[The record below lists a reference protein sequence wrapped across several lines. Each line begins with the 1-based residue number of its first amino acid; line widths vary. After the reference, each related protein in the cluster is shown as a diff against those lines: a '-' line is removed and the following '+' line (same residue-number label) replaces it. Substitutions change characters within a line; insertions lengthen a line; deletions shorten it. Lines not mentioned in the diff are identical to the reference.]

1 MLALSAQTML
11 KRLRDWHGR
20 MLDELQKRT
29 GLSSYQILWLAF
41 AEGLFFGVLLG
52 WWWFLMNVY
61 RRLFGLGLM
70 FLMLMPVSGLSADT
84 PQEPVRAA
92 LAQTGANVVFMR
104 HALAPGYGDPDNFQI
119 EDCNTQRNLDE
130 AGRRQAEAIGR
141 YFREH
146 QITFTA
152 ILSSRWCRC
161 TQTAELLNYG
171 SWSEFDGLNSF
182 FQGHVDKQETL
193 ALLRDKLDS
202 LSSDDLVL
210 MVTHQVV
217 ISAITDISPPS
228 GGLVVY
234 NTSTQ
239 NAKPVRSLTR
249 NC

>member
-1 MLALSAQTML
+1 
-11 KRLRDWHGR
+11 
-20 MLDELQKRT
+20 
-29 GLSSYQILWLAF
+29 
-41 AEGLFFGVLLG
+41 
-52 WWWFLMNVY
+52 MNVY

-119 EDCNTQRNLDE
+119 EDCNTQRNLDA

-182 FQGHVDKQETL
+182 FQGHVDRQETL
-193 ALLRDKLDS
+193 ALLKDKLDS
-202 LSSDDLVL
+202 LSSDDMVL

-239 NAKPVRSLTR
+239 NAKPVRVPHP
-249 NC
+249 

>member
-1 MLALSAQTML
+1 
-11 KRLRDWHGR
+11 
-20 MLDELQKRT
+20 
-29 GLSSYQILWLAF
+29 
-41 AEGLFFGVLLG
+41 
-52 WWWFLMNVY
+52 MNVY

-161 TQTAELLNYG
+161 TQTAEQLNYG

-182 FQGHVDKQETL
+182 FQGHVNRQETL

-202 LSSDDLVL
+202 LSSDDMVL

-239 NAKPVRSLTR
+239 NAKPVRVPHP
-249 NC
+249 

>member
-1 MLALSAQTML
+1 
-11 KRLRDWHGR
+11 
-20 MLDELQKRT
+20 
-29 GLSSYQILWLAF
+29 
-41 AEGLFFGVLLG
+41 
-52 WWWFLMNVY
+52 MNVY

-161 TQTAELLNYG
+161 TQTAEQLNYG

-182 FQGHVDKQETL
+182 FQGHVDRQETL
-193 ALLRDKLDS
+193 ALLRDKLDN

-239 NAKPVRSLTR
+239 NAKPVRVPHP
-249 NC
+249 

>member
-1 MLALSAQTML
+1 
-11 KRLRDWHGR
+11 
-20 MLDELQKRT
+20 
-29 GLSSYQILWLAF
+29 
-41 AEGLFFGVLLG
+41 
-52 WWWFLMNVY
+52 MNVY

-161 TQTAELLNYG
+161 TQTAEQLNYG

-182 FQGHVDKQETL
+182 FQGHVDRQETL
-193 ALLRDKLDS
+193 ALLKDKLDS
-202 LSSDDLVL
+202 LSSDDMVL

-239 NAKPVRSLTR
+239 NAKPVRVPHP
-249 NC
+249 

>member
-1 MLALSAQTML
+1 
-11 KRLRDWHGR
+11 
-20 MLDELQKRT
+20 
-29 GLSSYQILWLAF
+29 
-41 AEGLFFGVLLG
+41 
-52 WWWFLMNVY
+52 MNVY

-161 TQTAELLNYG
+161 TQTAEQLNYG

-182 FQGHVDKQETL
+182 FQGHVDRQETL

-239 NAKPVRSLTR
+239 NAKPVRVPHP
-249 NC
+249 

>member
-1 MLALSAQTML
+1 
-11 KRLRDWHGR
+11 
-20 MLDELQKRT
+20 
-29 GLSSYQILWLAF
+29 
-41 AEGLFFGVLLG
+41 
-52 WWWFLMNVY
+52 MNVY

-119 EDCNTQRNLDE
+119 EDCNTQRNLDA

-161 TQTAELLNYG
+161 TQTAEQLNYG

-182 FQGHVDKQETL
+182 FQGHVDRQETL
-193 ALLRDKLDS
+193 TLLRDKLDS

-239 NAKPVRSLTR
+239 NAKPVRVPHP
-249 NC
+249 

>member
-1 MLALSAQTML
+1 
-11 KRLRDWHGR
+11 
-20 MLDELQKRT
+20 
-29 GLSSYQILWLAF
+29 
-41 AEGLFFGVLLG
+41 
-52 WWWFLMNVY
+52 MNVY

-119 EDCNTQRNLDE
+119 EDCNTQRNLDA

-161 TQTAELLNYG
+161 TQTAEQLNYG

-182 FQGHVDKQETL
+182 FQGHVDRQETL
-193 ALLRDKLDS
+193 ALLKDKLDS

-210 MVTHQVV
+210 LVTHQVV

-239 NAKPVRSLTR
+239 NAKPVSVPHP
-249 NC
+249 

>member
-1 MLALSAQTML
+1 
-11 KRLRDWHGR
+11 
-20 MLDELQKRT
+20 
-29 GLSSYQILWLAF
+29 
-41 AEGLFFGVLLG
+41 
-52 WWWFLMNVY
+52 MNVY

-119 EDCNTQRNLDE
+119 EDCNTQRNLDA

-161 TQTAELLNYG
+161 TQTAEQLNYG

-182 FQGHVDKQETL
+182 FQGHVDRQETL

-239 NAKPVRSLTR
+239 NAKPVKIPHP
-249 NC
+249 

>member
-1 MLALSAQTML
+1 
-11 KRLRDWHGR
+11 
-20 MLDELQKRT
+20 
-29 GLSSYQILWLAF
+29 
-41 AEGLFFGVLLG
+41 
-52 WWWFLMNVY
+52 MNVY

-119 EDCNTQRNLDE
+119 EDCYTQRNLDE

-161 TQTAELLNYG
+161 TQTAEQLNYG

-182 FQGHVDKQETL
+182 FQGHVDRQETL

-239 NAKPVRSLTR
+239 NAKPIRAPHP
-249 NC
+249 

>member
-1 MLALSAQTML
+1 
-11 KRLRDWHGR
+11 
-20 MLDELQKRT
+20 
-29 GLSSYQILWLAF
+29 
-41 AEGLFFGVLLG
+41 
-52 WWWFLMNVY
+52 MNVY

-70 FLMLMPVSGLSADT
+70 FLMLLPVSGLSADT
-84 PQEPVRAA
+84 PQEPVRSA

-119 EDCNTQRNLDE
+119 EDCNTQRNLDA

-161 TQTAELLNYG
+161 TQTAEQLNYG

-182 FQGHVDKQETL
+182 FQGHVDRQETL
-193 ALLRDKLDS
+193 TLLRDKLDS

-239 NAKPVRSLTR
+239 NAKPVRVPHP
-249 NC
+249 

>member
-1 MLALSAQTML
+1 
-11 KRLRDWHGR
+11 
-20 MLDELQKRT
+20 
-29 GLSSYQILWLAF
+29 
-41 AEGLFFGVLLG
+41 
-52 WWWFLMNVY
+52 MNVY

-182 FQGHVDKQETL
+182 FQGHVDRQETL
-193 ALLRDKLDS
+193 ALLKDKLGS
-202 LSSDDLVL
+202 LSSDDMVL

-239 NAKPVRSLTR
+239 NAKPVRVPHP
-249 NC
+249 

>member
-1 MLALSAQTML
+1 
-11 KRLRDWHGR
+11 
-20 MLDELQKRT
+20 
-29 GLSSYQILWLAF
+29 
-41 AEGLFFGVLLG
+41 
-52 WWWFLMNVY
+52 MNVY

-182 FQGHVDKQETL
+182 FQGHVDRQETL
-193 ALLRDKLDS
+193 ALLKDKLDS
-202 LSSDDLVL
+202 LSSDGMVL

-239 NAKPVRSLTR
+239 NAKPVRVPHP
-249 NC
+249 

>member
-1 MLALSAQTML
+1 
-11 KRLRDWHGR
+11 
-20 MLDELQKRT
+20 
-29 GLSSYQILWLAF
+29 
-41 AEGLFFGVLLG
+41 
-52 WWWFLMNVY
+52 MNVY

-119 EDCNTQRNLDE
+119 EDCNTQRNLDA

-161 TQTAELLNYG
+161 TQTAEQLNYG

-182 FQGHVDKQETL
+182 FQGHVDRQETL
-193 ALLRDKLDS
+193 ALLKDKLDS

-239 NAKPVRSLTR
+239 NAKPVSVPHP
-249 NC
+249 

>member
-1 MLALSAQTML
+1 
-11 KRLRDWHGR
+11 
-20 MLDELQKRT
+20 
-29 GLSSYQILWLAF
+29 
-41 AEGLFFGVLLG
+41 
-52 WWWFLMNVY
+52 MNVY

-119 EDCNTQRNLDE
+119 EDCNTQRNLNE

-182 FQGHVDKQETL
+182 FQGHVDRQETL
-193 ALLRDKLDS
+193 ALLKDKLDS
-202 LSSDDLVL
+202 LSTDDMVL

-239 NAKPVRSLTR
+239 NAKPVRVPHP
-249 NC
+249 

>member
-1 MLALSAQTML
+1 
-11 KRLRDWHGR
+11 
-20 MLDELQKRT
+20 
-29 GLSSYQILWLAF
+29 
-41 AEGLFFGVLLG
+41 
-52 WWWFLMNVY
+52 MNVY
-61 RRLFGLGLM
+61 RCLFGLGLM

-141 YFREH
+141 YFLEH

-182 FQGHVDKQETL
+182 FQGHVDRQETL
-193 ALLRDKLDS
+193 TLLKDKLGS
-202 LSSDDLVL
+202 LSSDDMVL

-239 NAKPVRSLTR
+239 NAKPVRVPHP
-249 NC
+249 

>member
-1 MLALSAQTML
+1 
-11 KRLRDWHGR
+11 
-20 MLDELQKRT
+20 
-29 GLSSYQILWLAF
+29 
-41 AEGLFFGVLLG
+41 
-52 WWWFLMNVY
+52 MNVY

-119 EDCNTQRNLDE
+119 EDCDTQRNLDA

-182 FQGHVDKQETL
+182 FQGHVDRQETL

-202 LSSDDLVL
+202 LSSDDMVL

-239 NAKPVRSLTR
+239 NAKPVRVPHP
-249 NC
+249 

>member
-1 MLALSAQTML
+1 
-11 KRLRDWHGR
+11 
-20 MLDELQKRT
+20 
-29 GLSSYQILWLAF
+29 
-41 AEGLFFGVLLG
+41 
-52 WWWFLMNVY
+52 MNVY

-104 HALAPGYGDPDNFQI
+104 HTLAPGYGDPDNFQI
-119 EDCNTQRNLDE
+119 EDCNTQRNLDA

-161 TQTAELLNYG
+161 TQTAEQLNYG

-182 FQGHVDKQETL
+182 FQGHVDRQETL
-193 ALLRDKLDS
+193 ALLKDKLDS

-239 NAKPVRSLTR
+239 NAKPVRVPHP
-249 NC
+249 

>member
-1 MLALSAQTML
+1 
-11 KRLRDWHGR
+11 
-20 MLDELQKRT
+20 
-29 GLSSYQILWLAF
+29 
-41 AEGLFFGVLLG
+41 
-52 WWWFLMNVY
+52 MNVY

-182 FQGHVDKQETL
+182 FQGHVDRQETL
-193 ALLRDKLDS
+193 ALLRNKLDG

-239 NAKPVRSLTR
+239 NAKPVRVPHP
-249 NC
+249 

>member
-1 MLALSAQTML
+1 
-11 KRLRDWHGR
+11 
-20 MLDELQKRT
+20 
-29 GLSSYQILWLAF
+29 
-41 AEGLFFGVLLG
+41 
-52 WWWFLMNVY
+52 MNVY

-171 SWSEFDGLNSF
+171 NWSEFDGLNSF
-182 FQGHVDKQETL
+182 FQGHVDRQETL
-193 ALLRDKLDS
+193 ALLKDKLDS
-202 LSSDDLVL
+202 LSSDDMVL

-239 NAKPVRSLTR
+239 NAKPVRVPHP
-249 NC
+249 

>member
-1 MLALSAQTML
+1 
-11 KRLRDWHGR
+11 
-20 MLDELQKRT
+20 
-29 GLSSYQILWLAF
+29 
-41 AEGLFFGVLLG
+41 
-52 WWWFLMNVY
+52 MNVY

-104 HALAPGYGDPDNFQI
+104 HALAPGYGDPDDFQI
-119 EDCNTQRNLDE
+119 EDCDTQRNLDA

-182 FQGHVDKQETL
+182 FQGHVDRQETL

-239 NAKPVRSLTR
+239 NAKPVRVPHP
-249 NC
+249 

>member
-1 MLALSAQTML
+1 
-11 KRLRDWHGR
+11 
-20 MLDELQKRT
+20 
-29 GLSSYQILWLAF
+29 
-41 AEGLFFGVLLG
+41 
-52 WWWFLMNVY
+52 MNVY

-119 EDCNTQRNLDE
+119 EDCNTQRNLDA

-182 FQGHVDKQETL
+182 FQGHVDRQETL

-202 LSSDDLVL
+202 LSSDDMVL

-239 NAKPVRSLTR
+239 NAKPVRVPHP
-249 NC
+249 

>member
-1 MLALSAQTML
+1 
-11 KRLRDWHGR
+11 
-20 MLDELQKRT
+20 
-29 GLSSYQILWLAF
+29 
-41 AEGLFFGVLLG
+41 
-52 WWWFLMNVY
+52 MNVY

-119 EDCNTQRNLDE
+119 EDCNTQRNLDA

-161 TQTAELLNYG
+161 TQTAEQLNYG

-182 FQGHVDKQETL
+182 FQGHVERQETL

-239 NAKPVRSLTR
+239 NAKPVKIPHP
-249 NC
+249 

>member
-1 MLALSAQTML
+1 
-11 KRLRDWHGR
+11 
-20 MLDELQKRT
+20 
-29 GLSSYQILWLAF
+29 
-41 AEGLFFGVLLG
+41 
-52 WWWFLMNVY
+52 MNVY

-130 AGRRQAEAIGR
+130 AGHRQAEAIGR

-182 FQGHVDKQETL
+182 FQGHVDRQETL

-239 NAKPVRSLTR
+239 NAKPVRVPHP
-249 NC
+249 

>member
-1 MLALSAQTML
+1 
-11 KRLRDWHGR
+11 
-20 MLDELQKRT
+20 
-29 GLSSYQILWLAF
+29 
-41 AEGLFFGVLLG
+41 
-52 WWWFLMNVY
+52 MNVY

-119 EDCNTQRNLDE
+119 EDCNTQRNLDA

-182 FQGHVDKQETL
+182 FQGHVDRQETL

-239 NAKPVRSLTR
+239 NAKPVRVPHP
-249 NC
+249 

>member
-1 MLALSAQTML
+1 
-11 KRLRDWHGR
+11 
-20 MLDELQKRT
+20 
-29 GLSSYQILWLAF
+29 
-41 AEGLFFGVLLG
+41 
-52 WWWFLMNVY
+52 MNVY
-61 RRLFGLGLM
+61 RRLIGLGLM

-182 FQGHVDKQETL
+182 FQGHVDRQETL
-193 ALLRDKLDS
+193 ALLKDKLGS
-202 LSSDDLVL
+202 LSSDDMVL

-239 NAKPVRSLTR
+239 NAKPVRVPHP
-249 NC
+249 

>member
-1 MLALSAQTML
+1 
-11 KRLRDWHGR
+11 
-20 MLDELQKRT
+20 
-29 GLSSYQILWLAF
+29 
-41 AEGLFFGVLLG
+41 
-52 WWWFLMNVY
+52 MNVY

-130 AGRRQAEAIGR
+130 DGRRQAEAIGR

-146 QITFTA
+146 QITFTT

-161 TQTAELLNYG
+161 TQTAELLSYG

-193 ALLRDKLDS
+193 ALLKDKLGS
-202 LSSDDLVL
+202 LSSDDMVL

-239 NAKPVRSLTR
+239 NAKPVRVPHP
-249 NC
+249 

>member
-1 MLALSAQTML
+1 
-11 KRLRDWHGR
+11 
-20 MLDELQKRT
+20 
-29 GLSSYQILWLAF
+29 
-41 AEGLFFGVLLG
+41 
-52 WWWFLMNVY
+52 MNVY

-119 EDCNTQRNLDE
+119 EDCYTQRNLDE

-161 TQTAELLNYG
+161 TQTAEQLNYG

-182 FQGHVDKQETL
+182 FQGHVDRQETL
-193 ALLRDKLDS
+193 ALLKDKLGS
-202 LSSDDLVL
+202 LSSDDMVL

-239 NAKPVRSLTR
+239 NAKPIRAPHP
-249 NC
+249 

>member
-1 MLALSAQTML
+1 
-11 KRLRDWHGR
+11 
-20 MLDELQKRT
+20 
-29 GLSSYQILWLAF
+29 
-41 AEGLFFGVLLG
+41 
-52 WWWFLMNVY
+52 MNVY

-146 QITFTA
+146 QITFTT

-182 FQGHVDKQETL
+182 FQGHVDRQETL
-193 ALLRDKLDS
+193 ALLKDKLYS
-202 LSSDDLVL
+202 LSSDDMVL

-239 NAKPVRSLTR
+239 NAKPVRVPHP
-249 NC
+249 

>member
-1 MLALSAQTML
+1 
-11 KRLRDWHGR
+11 
-20 MLDELQKRT
+20 
-29 GLSSYQILWLAF
+29 
-41 AEGLFFGVLLG
+41 
-52 WWWFLMNVY
+52 MNVY

-141 YFREH
+141 YFREL

-182 FQGHVDKQETL
+182 FQGHVDRQETL
-193 ALLRDKLDS
+193 ALLKDKLDS
-202 LSSDDLVL
+202 LSSDDMVL

-228 GGLVVY
+228 GGLVIY

-239 NAKPVRSLTR
+239 DAKQVRVPHP
-249 NC
+249 

>member
-1 MLALSAQTML
+1 
-11 KRLRDWHGR
+11 
-20 MLDELQKRT
+20 
-29 GLSSYQILWLAF
+29 
-41 AEGLFFGVLLG
+41 
-52 WWWFLMNVY
+52 MNVY

-119 EDCNTQRNLDE
+119 EDCNTQRNLDS
-130 AGRRQAEAIGR
+130 AGRQQAEAIGR

-161 TQTAELLNYG
+161 TQTAEQLNYG

-182 FQGHVDKQETL
+182 FQGHVDRQETL
-193 ALLRDKLDS
+193 TLLRDKLDS

-239 NAKPVRSLTR
+239 NAKPVRVPHP
-249 NC
+249 

>member
-1 MLALSAQTML
+1 
-11 KRLRDWHGR
+11 
-20 MLDELQKRT
+20 
-29 GLSSYQILWLAF
+29 
-41 AEGLFFGVLLG
+41 
-52 WWWFLMNVY
+52 MNVY

-104 HALAPGYGDPDNFQI
+104 HALAPGFGDPDNFQI

-146 QITFTA
+146 QITFTT

-182 FQGHVDKQETL
+182 FQGHVDRQETL
-193 ALLRDKLDS
+193 ALLKDKLGS
-202 LSSDDLVL
+202 LSSDDMVL

-239 NAKPVRSLTR
+239 NAKPVRFPHP
-249 NC
+249 

>member
-1 MLALSAQTML
+1 
-11 KRLRDWHGR
+11 
-20 MLDELQKRT
+20 
-29 GLSSYQILWLAF
+29 
-41 AEGLFFGVLLG
+41 
-52 WWWFLMNVY
+52 MNVY

-119 EDCNTQRNLDE
+119 EDCNTQRNLDA

-161 TQTAELLNYG
+161 TQTAEQLNYG

-182 FQGHVDKQETL
+182 FQGHVDRQETL
-193 ALLRDKLDS
+193 ALLKDKLDS
-202 LSSDDLVL
+202 LSSDELVL

-239 NAKPVRSLTR
+239 NAKPVRVPHP
-249 NC
+249 